1 MATMKEIAKLAGVS
15 RGTVDRVLNNR
26 GSVNQ
31 ETEKSIREIAE
42 SLNYS
47 PNIAGKN
54 LAVRKKKLKFGFIL
68 FGTVDSNF
76 FFTDVV
82 SGIKDRA
89 AALSDFGV
97 TVEIRES
104 KVYDPEQQVKSIDEL
119 VGLGINGLAITP
131 INHPVVVEKLKK
143 LSELGIPVVTSNS
156 DIPDCGRLAYVGSNY
171 YKNGETAAGLMNLIT
186 GGTAK
191 IGIISGS
198 PLVLC
203 HLERV
208 SGFTDYIEK
217 HFPNLKVVN
226 NTVNNDDDEESF
238 IVTSSMLSKNP
249 EIDALYLTAA
259 GVGGACRAVSEM
271 GLAGKLSI
279 VSFDATAQTC
289 RLLRDGVIDVTIAQ
303 QPKKQGAMPLD
314 ILLNYLGMGIL
325 PEKELNYTEI
335 EIKIKESLEDI

>member
-31 ETEKSIREIAE
+31 DTEKTIREIAK

-76 FFTDVV
+76 FFADVV
-82 SGIKDRA
+82 CGIKERA

-104 KVYDPEQQVKSIDEL
+104 RFYDPQEQVKTIEEL
-119 VGLGINGLAITP
+119 VDLGINGLAITP
-131 INHPVVVEKLKK
+131 INHPDVAKK
-143 LSELGIPVVTSNS
+143 LRELSEKGIPVVTSNS

-171 YKNGETAAGLMNLIT
+171 HKSGETAAGLMNLIT
-186 GGTAK
+186 GGKAK
-191 IGIISGS
+191 VGIISGS

-203 HLERV
+203 HIERV
-208 SGFTDYIEK
+208 AGFTEIIESN
-217 HFPNLKVVN
+217 FPNLKIISKA
-226 NTVNNDDDEESF
+226 VNNDDDDESF
-238 IVTSSMLSKNP
+238 AVTREMLNNHP

-259 GVGGACRAVSEM
+259 GVGGACSAVIEK

-279 VSFDATAQTC
+279 VSFDATASTC
-289 RLLRDGVIDVTIAQ
+289 KLLQDGIISVTIAQ
-303 QPKKQGAMPLD
+303 QPVKQGAMPLD
-314 ILLNYLGMGIL
+314 ILLDYLCMGSL

-335 EIKIKESLEDI
+335 EIKIKESL

>member
-31 ETEKSIREIAE
+31 ETEKSIREIAK

-68 FGTVDSNF
+68 FATADSNNF
-76 FFTDVV
+76 FADVV
-82 SGIKDRA
+82 YGIKDRA

-97 TVEIRES
+97 SVEICES
-104 KVYDPEQQVKSIDEL
+104 GMDHPNQQIKSIDEL
-119 VGLGINGLAITP
+119 IGLGINGLAITP
-131 INHPVVVEKLKK
+131 MNDPIVAKKLKE
-143 LSELGIPVVTSNS
+143 LSESGIPVVTSNS
-156 DIPDCGRLAYVGSNY
+156 DLKDCGRLAYVGSNY
-171 YKNGETAAGLMNLIT
+171 YKSGETAAGLMNLIT
-186 GGTAK
+186 NGTAK

-198 PLVLC
+198 AHVLC
-203 HLERV
+203 HSERV
-208 SGFTDYIEK
+208 AGFTDCIASS
-217 HFPNLKVVN
+217 FPNLVIVNNVVN
-226 NTVNNDDDEESF
+226 NDNDEVSF
-238 IVTSSMLSKNP
+238 KVTHDMLEKNP

-259 GVGGACRAVSEM
+259 GVSGACRAVSGL

-279 VSFDATAQTC
+279 VSFDATPSTC
-289 RLLRDGVIDVTIAQ
+289 KLLRDGVITATIAQ
-303 QPKKQGAMPLD
+303 QPRIQGAMPLD
-314 ILLNYLGMGIL
+314 ILLDYLGMGTL

-335 EIKIKESLEDI
+335 EIIIKESL